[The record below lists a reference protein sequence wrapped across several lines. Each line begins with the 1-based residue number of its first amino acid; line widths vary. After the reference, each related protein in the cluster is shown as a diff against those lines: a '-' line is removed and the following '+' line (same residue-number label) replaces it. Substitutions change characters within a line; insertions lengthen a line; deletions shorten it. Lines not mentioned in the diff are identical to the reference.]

1 MRLELGI
8 GMFAVTSRLWLVGR
22 EATTDTPLW
31 PGKSVVFTRVSYLP
45 ELVFS
50 LLIEI
55 QEMYSD
61 TLKEDIFIRDI
72 CPWYLST
79 RQYNLNENILTN
91 KEEMISYTENYR

>member
-1 MRLELGI
+1 MRFILEKI
-8 GMFAVTSRLWLVGR
+8 SDEK

-31 PGKSVVFTRVSYLP
+31 PGKSIIFTRVSHLP

-50 LLIEI
+50 LLIKI

-61 TLKEDIFIRDI
+61 TLKEDIYF
-72 CPWYLST
+72 ST